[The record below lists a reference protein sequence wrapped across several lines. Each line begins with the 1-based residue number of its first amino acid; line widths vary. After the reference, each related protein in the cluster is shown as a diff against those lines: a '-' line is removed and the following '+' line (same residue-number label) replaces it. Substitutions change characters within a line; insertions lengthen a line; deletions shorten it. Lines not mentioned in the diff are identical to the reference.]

1 MKKETE
7 NKQVFSFKKGHTLPM
22 SDEYFDFLENCQ
34 KALLIGN
41 LRGMIVDNNDD
52 GKPSFFQTTGIG
64 DKKAKMAFTFYKR
77 FSDINKFTHFL
88 VHEDDLQYYKD
99 FIENFALETGQV
111 FTHRLRGKSTE
122 YKIAFI
128 PPIVDQNVKSS
139 INIGD
144 EYRKDLETLSSFLV
158 GSVEQDKQ
166 IKYMLQKYVAICL
179 NYTDGKLNEVY
190 TDHGNITVIVY
201 KDNKMFTNVYSKV
214 NKITGEKIEFRDFDN
229 VPKMFNDRINGFK
242 GKKTMTYD
250 FILMN
255 PPYDKNLHLKIV
267 EQSIPMLSDNGI
279 LVNLSPIRWLKDKLL
294 DYKKGTQYNVYEETV
309 SKHIKDLIEIN
320 REVAQ
325 KWFENDIN
333 EPLGVYC
340 IVKGDGGF
348 DYESLHKSDEP
359 EFVKVIA
366 LVLTKQLP
374 SILSVRSKE
383 GSPDYNGHFI
393 RLPKF
398 RGHPGHKD
406 WCNVLGLS
414 FEEMTTRPSFGTCDA
429 TTTFSSDIEVRNF
442 FSSVH
447 TTFYRYLCLISK
459 SAQRV
464 PYGALPWM
472 GDCTNPRTGL
482 VGYEGEWLDEDFR
495 EYFGITDSEWEEIER
510 VMKPYL

>member
-41 LRGMIVDNNDD
+41 LRGMIFENNDN
-52 GKPSFFQTTGIG
+52 GKPSFLATSGIG
-64 DKKAKMAFTFYKR
+64 NEKAKMAFTFYKR

-128 PPIVDQNVKSS
+128 PPIIDLNIKSS

-144 EYRKDLETLSSFLV
+144 EYRKDLETLSSFEV
-158 GSVEQDKQ
+158 GSDEQDKQ

-250 FILMN
+250 FIIMN
-255 PPYDKNLHLKIV
+255 PPYGSIGGPVATEAKKWADKTVCLMPLSCYKTEKNELYRYVDKIELADPDMFEDADITNNLCICTLRKSV
-267 EQSIPMLSDNGI
+267 VDKFKTYEELSMESYDPKFKAFYEVNSKLPLRYVVKRCHD
-279 LVNLSPIRWLKDKLL
+279 LVAGDVDIETTVLETCRIGARGFLLGGFGYKFNVLKDKNEPINSDLSGI
-294 DYKKGTQYNVYEETV
+294 DMGTPKAKNNFTIWAYKKVYKDCLADKLMFGLNRLGSSSSECSIAIPQIDWEAISGT
-309 SKHIKDLIEIN
+309 
-320 REVAQ
+320 
-325 KWFENDIN
+325 
-333 EPLGVYC
+333 PLW
-340 IVKGDGGF
+340 
-348 DYESLHKSDEP
+348 
-359 EFVKVIA
+359 
-366 LVLTKQLP
+366 
-374 SILSVRSKE
+374 KE
-383 GSPDYNGHFI
+383 GKYDEA
-393 RLPKF
+393 
-398 RGHPGHKD
+398 
-406 WCNVLGLS
+406 VLDVMELKWNDDKSGV
-414 FEEMTTRPSFGTCDA
+414 
-429 TTTFSSDIEVRNF
+429 VR
-442 FSSVH
+442 
-447 TTFYRYLCLISK
+447 K
-459 SAQRV
+459 
-464 PYGALPWM
+464 
-472 GDCTNPRTGL
+472 
-482 VGYEGEWLDEDFR
+482 
-495 EYFGITDSEWEEIER
+495 
-510 VMKPYL
+510 